1 VFKNNSFKIISVRLR
16 ESSQNLQVFNY
27 VNKCSRVDL
36 TKNLRRITTMT
47 SKKVCIIVLS
57 IYAKVISIGF
67 KHIEGVFLDGEF
79 NL

>member
-1 VFKNNSFKIISVRLR
+1 VRLR

-47 SKKVCIIVLS
+47 SKKVCKIML
-57 IYAKVISIGF
+57 IYIQVFAKIISIGS
-67 KHIEGVFLDGEF
+67 KHIEGVFLDGETK
-79 NL
+79 L